1 MNNSFYNGK
10 NYIKI
15 ININH
20 YFKIKNQV
28 KKNKI
33 YLMMSGKNNNY

>member
-1 MNNSFYNGK
+1 MNNSIYNSK
-10 NYIKI
+10 KYIKI

-20 YFKIKNQV
+20 NFKIENQV

>member
-1 MNNSFYNGK
+1 MQNSIYNSK
-10 NYIKI
+10 KYIKI

-20 YFKIKNQV
+20 NFKIKNQV
-28 KKNKI
+28 KINKI